1 MARDLP
7 LRKDFKFTHEMTTRW
22 RDNDV
27 YAHVNNAV
35 FFEYVDTA
43 VNFWIATKGGLNV
56 PKSDVIGLVVNS
68 SCDFFA
74 PLAFPDPVVGGVGV
88 EKVGNSSVTYV
99 VALFRGD
106 QTSAAALAKFT
117 HVYVDVETR
126 KPCALPAAFRAAL
139 ESIQV

>member
-1 MARDLP
+1 MALDLP
-7 LRKDFKFTHEMTTRW
+7 LRKDFNFKHEMTTRW

-43 VNFWIATKGGLNV
+43 VNFWIAKHGGLDV

-68 SCDFFA
+68 SCEFFA

-88 EKVGNSSVTYV
+88 EKIGTSSVTYA

-106 QTSAAALAKFT
+106 QAVAAALAKFT
-117 HVYVDVETR
+117 HVYVDAETR
-126 KPCALPAAFRAAL
+126 KPCAIPVDFRAAL
-139 ESIQV
+139 EGIKI